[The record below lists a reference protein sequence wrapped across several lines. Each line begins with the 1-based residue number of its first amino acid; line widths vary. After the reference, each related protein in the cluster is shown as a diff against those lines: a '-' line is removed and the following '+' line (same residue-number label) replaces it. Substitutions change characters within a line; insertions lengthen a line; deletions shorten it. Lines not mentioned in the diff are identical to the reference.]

1 MLFSI
6 LQIRLVATLQ
16 ARVRRGEVTERGLAR
31 QTGISQPHIHHVLK
45 GAKALSTK
53 SADRIL
59 RHLGITILDL
69 FETHELERAVIP
81 SVAARTVFRGVP
93 VLEGLLGPGYPF
105 PQHVLRADTYPFPEA
120 EIAGLESPVVGRLA
134 HDPFMTGLFHAG
146 SRVLLDRS
154 GQKRSHLV
162 NGGMYALSWRGQG
175 LLRYVKREGSQLKLI
190 PAGAAHNSA
199 AWDSI
204 SLSDKNILDVVQAE
218 AIWIGRRLEP
228 LPIAE

>member
-6 LQIRLVATLQ
+6 LQIRLVTILQ
-16 ARVRRGEVTERGLAR
+16 ERVRCGEVTERGLAR

-45 GAKALSTK
+45 GAKALSPR

-59 RHLGITILDL
+59 RHLGITIFDL
-69 FETHELERAVIP
+69 FESHELDRPVLP
-81 SVAARTVFRGVP
+81 SAAGSTIFRGVP
-93 VLEGLLGPGYPF
+93 VLDGLLGPGHPF
-105 PQHVLRADTYPFPEA
+105 PSHVVRGEMYPIDEA
-120 EIAGLESPVVGRLA
+120 EIVGLESPVVGSLA
-134 HDPFMTGLFHAG
+134 ADPQMKGLFDAG

-154 GQKRSHLV
+154 GARRAHLV
-162 NGGMYALSWRGQG
+162 TGGIYALNWRGQG
-175 LLRYVKREGSQLKLI
+175 LLRYVKREGWKLKLI
-190 PAGAAHNSA
+190 PAGGAEDSA
-199 AWDSI
+199 SWDSI

>member
-16 ARVRRGEVTERGLAR
+16 ERVRCGELTERGLAR
-31 QTGISQPHIHHVLK
+31 QTGISHPHIHHVLK
-45 GAKALSTK
+45 GAKALSLR

-59 RHLGITILDL
+59 RHLGISVLDL
-69 FETHELERAVIP
+69 LESRELERPGLP
-81 SVAARTVFRGVP
+81 SVVAHTVFRGVP
-93 VLEGLLGPGYPF
+93 ALDGLLGPGHPF
-105 PQHVLRADTYPFPEA
+105 PRHVVRTDTYPFPEA

-134 HDPFMTGLFHAG
+134 HDSQMAGLFNAG
-146 SRVLLDRS
+146 SLVLLDRS
-154 GQKRSHLV
+154 ASKRTQLV
-162 NGGMYALSWRGQG
+162 SGGMYALSWRGQG

-190 PAGAAHNSA
+190 PAGGVRNSA
-199 AWDSI
+199 SWDSI

>member
-6 LQIRLVATLQ
+6 LQIRLVTILQ
-16 ARVRRGEVTERGLAR
+16 ERVRGGEVTERGLAR

-45 GAKALSTK
+45 GSKALSPR

-59 RHLGITILDL
+59 RHLGITIFDL
-69 FETHELERAVIP
+69 FESHELERPGLP
-81 SVAARTVFRGVP
+81 SAAAGPIFRGVP
-93 VLEGLLGPGYPF
+93 VLDGLLGPGHTFPSHVVRGEMYPI
-105 PQHVLRADTYPFPEA
+105 TES
-120 EIAGLESPVVGRLA
+120 EIAGLESPAVGHLA
-134 HDPFMTGLFHAG
+134 HDPLMKGMFDAG

-154 GQKRSHLV
+154 GAKRSQLV
-162 NGGMYALSWRGQG
+162 NGGMYALNWRGQG
-175 LLRYVKREGSQLKLI
+175 LLRYVKREGTQLKLI
-190 PAGAAHNSA
+190 PAGGANDSSS
-199 AWDSI
+199 WDSI